1 MRVIAEKLAI
11 RRGEDLIFKDVS
23 FDLNECDALTV
34 TGPNGVGKSTLLRGL
49 AGLLSFEAGSFR
61 FIDDKKS
68 DGQEGDKE
76 LYEYCHYI
84 GHENAMK
91 SELSVLDNMR
101 FWQEQMGISDLS
113 LSPEEA
119 ADAFGLS
126 HTLELPFGFLSQG
139 QRRRIALTKLFVSHR
154 PLWLLDEPTAALD
167 KASSHIFDQ
176 LVDKFIQSGGIVIA
190 ATHVPLGFKQSKTLE
205 MSPPEMSASEFDGDI
220 Y

>member
-1 MRVIAEKLAI
+1 MTIRVIAEDLAI
-11 RRGEDLIFKDVS
+11 RRGEDLIFNEVS
-23 FDLNECDALTV
+23 FELGAGDALTI

-49 AGLLSFEAGSFR
+49 AGLLPFEAGSF
-61 FIDDKKS
+61 S
-68 DGQEGDKE
+68 VDGSHESEKE
-76 LYEYCHYI
+76 LHEHCHYL

-101 FWQEQMGISDLS
+101 FWQEQMGVSDLS

-126 HTLELPFGFLSQG
+126 HALELPFGFLSQG

-167 KASSHIFDQ
+167 KASCNIFDE
-176 LVDKFIQSGGIVIA
+176 LVDKFIQAGGIVIA
-190 ATHVPLGFKQSKTLE
+190 ATHVPLGFKQSKTLK
-205 MSPPEMSASEFDGDI
+205 MMPPKFDEVV

>member
-1 MRVIAEKLAI
+1 MRVFADKLAI
-11 RRGEDLIFKDVS
+11 RRGEDLIF
-23 FDLNECDALTV
+23 NEITFELLAGDALTI

-49 AGLLSFEAGSFR
+49 AGLLPFENGTFN
-61 FIDDKKS
+61 IN
-68 DGQEGDKE
+68 DGNEESEKE

-91 SELSVLDNMR
+91 SELTVLDNMR
-101 FWQEQMGISDLS
+101 FWQEQMGVSDLS

-139 QRRRIALTKLFVSHR
+139 QRRRIALTKLFISHR

-167 KASSHIFDQ
+167 KASCDIFDE
-176 LVDKFIQSGGIVIA
+176 LVDKFTQAGGIVIA

-205 MSPPEMSASEFDGDI
+205 MTPPKFEMDA